1 MSRRASTVQQGPSLS
16 TAEGSGSSRV
26 TPNRDRH
33 PNPLGRGLVLI
44 LVAVL
49 LAGATYVVRAV
60 SGSDVRPRPPTTR
73 AGGLEAPGGPA
84 GLSQAPG
91 RPQIQE
97 IERLIRA
104 FGGRVREQPNALDF
118 TFLGRLQLMRGRLT
132 GDVAAYGQARSDLT
146 RALDLYPDDPEAAAL
161 LAVVRYTTHD
171 FHGALDLASGV
182 YDQDPSRY
190 GALAVIGDAQMEL
203 GRYDEAEATYAQLA
217 RGVPEAGAVQARRS
231 RMAFLRGDGE
241 QAMGLAQIAEKQAR
255 DAGAFGA
262 ELSFYSVLQGQVA
275 FDAGN
280 YDEAAAHFEEAL
292 RVAPDYYVARAM
304 LAKARA
310 AQGRTD
316 NAIRLYVRAIALVPQ
331 PDFLAALGDLY
342 AIRGERRLAE
352 EQYATVEAIATLAR
366 VNKQVYN
373 RQLALFYA
381 DHDVDVERA
390 VELTESELRVREDVY
405 GYDAYGWALY
415 KAGRLE
421 EARAASEQ
429 ALRLGTSDPK
439 LWYHAGMISAALGA
453 DDLAREQ
460 LGRSLSLGPAF
471 DPLQAPIA
479 RRMLQ
484 DLGSPT

>member
-1 MSRRASTVQQGPSLS
+1 MSRRGSTVQQGPSLGTS
-16 TAEGSGSSRV
+16 AGSGSSTV
-26 TPNRDRH
+26 ALNRDRH
-33 PNPLGRGLVLI
+33 QGPIGRGLVLI

-49 LAGATYVVRAV
+49 FAAATYVVRSV
-60 SGSDVRPRPPTTR
+60 SGSDAPPRPTTR

-91 RPQIQE
+91 RPHIQE

-104 FGGRVREQPNALDF
+104 FGGRVREQPNALDY
-118 TFLGRLQLMRGRLT
+118 TFLGRLQLLRGRLT
-132 GDVAAYGQARSDLT
+132 GDVAAYAQAELDLM
-146 RALDLYPDDPEAAAL
+146 RALRIYPDDPEAAAL
-161 LAVVRYTTHD
+161 LAAVRYTTHD
-171 FHGALDLASGV
+171 FQGALDLATGV
-182 YDQDPSRY
+182 YDQDPSQY
-190 GALAVIGDAQMEL
+190 GALAVVGDAQMEL
-203 GRYDEAEATYAQLA
+203 GRYDEAEATYAQLVRA
-217 RGVPEAGAVQARRS
+217 VPEAGAVQARRS
-231 RMAFLRGDGE
+231 RMSFLRGDAE

-262 ELSFYSVLQGQVA
+262 ELSFYSILQGQVA

-280 YDEAAAHFEEAL
+280 YDEAAAHYEDAL
-292 RVAPDYYVARAM
+292 RVAPDYHVARAM

-310 AQGRTD
+310 AQGRTED
-316 NAIRLYVRAIALVPQ
+316 AIRLYLRAIAAVPQ

-342 AIRGERRLAE
+342 AIRGERQLAE
-352 EQYATVEAIATLAR
+352 NQYATVEAIATLAK
-366 VNKQVYN
+366 VNKQVHN

-381 DHDVDVERA
+381 DHDVNEDRA
-390 VELTESELRVREDVY
+390 VELTESELRGRKDVY
-405 GYDAYGWALY
+405 GYDAYAWALY

-429 ALRLGTSDPK
+429 ALRLGTPDPK
-439 LWYHAGMISAALGA
+439 LWYHGGMISAALGA

-479 RRMLQ
+479 RQTLRNLI
-484 DLGSPT
+484 TAA